1 MILIIAEHADG
12 KLKPI
17 TGEMAIMGRSVAEE
31 LAQPLAG
38 VVLGNVIDSVQDDLG
53 ALGLDQIITI
63 SDKNLEPYTSDG
75 YVAALGGLI
84 AAKSPLLVIA
94 GHTSVGYD
102 FVPRLAAGMGK
113 PAIAGCIGF
122 QKQGDRIVLTRQI
135 FNAKMHMRVSPKG
148 DPPYFVTLAP
158 GAFRVKE
165 PSESDKAEAGE
176 TTETPT
182 EDFAVDLSAIPIR
195 STLVEKGEAS
205 SGTVDLESAE
215 IIVAGGRGLK
225 EKENFALI
233 RELADALGGA
243 VGASR
248 PVVDSEWLPREH
260 QVGSSGQTVAPKLYF
275 AIGISGAI
283 QHLVGM
289 QSSRCIVAINKDP
302 DAPIFNIAHYGIVDD
317 LFKVVPEITRIFEAL
332 KA

>member
-1 MILIIAEHADG
+1 MILIVAEHADG
-12 KLKPI
+12 KLTPI
-17 TGEMAIMGRSVAEE
+17 TYE
-31 LAQPLAG
+31 LAAMARPVAQELERTLAV
-38 VVLGNVIDSVQDDLG
+38 VVLSNTVDSVQDELQGLD
-53 ALGLDQIITI
+53 LDQIILI
-63 SDKNLEPYTSDG
+63 RDPKLERYTSDG
-75 YVAALGGLI
+75 YVAALGALI
-84 AAKSPLLVIA
+84 AAKEPFLVIS

-102 FVPRLAAGMGK
+102 FIPRLAAGMGK
-113 PAIAGCIGF
+113 PVVAGCIEF

-158 GAFRVKE
+158 GAFPVQDSGE
-165 PSESDKAEAGE
+165 PDGAEESEA
-176 TTETPT
+176 TRTPT
-182 EDFAVDLSAIPIR
+182 ENFEVDLSATPIR

-205 SGTVDLESAE
+205 SGGVDLVSAE

-225 EKENFALI
+225 EKENFSLI
-233 RELADALGGA
+233 TELADVLGGA

-248 PVVDSEWLPREH
+248 PVVDLEWLPRGH

-302 DAPIFNIAHYGIVDD
+302 DAPIFKVAQYGIVDD
-317 LFKVVPEITRIFEAL
+317 LFKVVPEITRILQDL
-332 KA
+332 KG